1 MGYDSGKK
9 GVKMNFTV
17 GTLSWINFTLTV
29 KFIPAK
35 RKQDVLTNFIKGGG
49 KIESLEVG
57 KLWAFDILGK
67 DSC

>member
-1 MGYDSGKK
+1 MDYDSGRK

-29 KFIPAK
+29 KFIPTK

-49 KIESLEVG
+49 KIES
-57 KLWAFDILGK
+57 
-67 DSC
+67 